1 MSSPCIVSMVGEA
14 LVGDVEL
21 VLKREGENE
30 EGSVK
35 DRQSHVAG
43 GFYGSKM
50 WFLLCDETFTYDK
63 VNLRDASI
71 WLKKRS

>member
-35 DRQSHVAG
+35 DR
-43 GFYGSKM
+43 
-50 WFLLCDETFTYDK
+50 
-63 VNLRDASI
+63 
-71 WLKKRS
+71 